1 MNEQTLRWISVVV
14 PTTSVVVF
22 ELLTHVLFYDSVPV
36 WVNVAVAFGGVTIGA
51 SAFSAFMF
59 STMGR
64 LERELRER
72 NRRLALL
79 NSVATAA
86 SESLDLDE
94 VASAITRNVMQALA
108 TDAAGLTLVSEEDG
122 ELRLVAQSGLPP
134 NIADASG
141 RIGPYDCECRKALI
155 RGQTIVAEDSRENA
169 ACAGAF
175 PDGPAMTCLSAPIRA
190 KGNDIGAIL
199 VARRISRPL
208 SPDEVD
214 LVTAL
219 ALQVGPA
226 LQNAQLFSKSGAIA
240 VLQERQRVAREV
252 HDGLAQ
258 TMGYLNV
265 QMGITAHLL
274 ADGDLEK
281 AQAELVTM
289 SRVTRDSYE
298 DLRQS
303 IVDLRAPLSPRGDLR
318 RTLREYVE
326 RFSLQTGVPCQFEN
340 GRGSPVALS
349 PSAEVQLIRIVQE
362 ALTNVKKHAPG
373 ARAWLS
379 LKANHRRVCA
389 TIQDDGPGFDPASV
403 GRSGRFGLQT
413 MKERAESAGGS
424 FVIESRPGAGTRLEV
439 TIPMEG
445 VKGA

>member
-1 MNEQTLRWISVVV
+1 MALAGSGEGELSSECHGTMNERTLRWISVVV

-22 ELLTHVLFYDSVPV
+22 ELLTHVLFHHSVPL
-36 WVNVAVAFGGVTIGA
+36 WVNVTVAFIGVSIGA
-51 SAFSAFMF
+51 SAFSAFVF
-59 STMGR
+59 GTMGH

-108 TDAAGLTLVSEEDG
+108 TDAAGLALVSEEDG

-169 ACAGAF
+169 PCAGAF
-175 PDGPAMTCLSAPIRA
+175 PDGPAMTCLSAPIRS
-190 KGNDIGAIL
+190 KGNNIGAVI
-199 VARRISRPL
+199 VARRMSRPL
-208 SPDEVD
+208 SSDEVD

-219 ALQVGPA
+219 GLQVGPV

-258 TMGYLNV
+258 TMGYMNV

-274 ADGDLEK
+274 ADRNLEK
-281 AQAELVTM
+281 AQAELEAM
-289 SRVTRDSYE
+289 DRVTRDAYE
-298 DLRQS
+298 GLRQS
-303 IVDLRAPLSPRGDLR
+303 IGDLRAPLSPHG
-318 RTLREYVE
+318 
-326 RFSLQTGVPCQFEN
+326 
-340 GRGSPVALS
+340 
-349 PSAEVQLIRIVQE
+349 
-362 ALTNVKKHAPG
+362 
-373 ARAWLS
+373 
-379 LKANHRRVCA
+379 
-389 TIQDDGPGFDPASV
+389 
-403 GRSGRFGLQT
+403 
-413 MKERAESAGGS
+413 
-424 FVIESRPGAGTRLEV
+424 
-439 TIPMEG
+439 
-445 VKGA
+445 